1 MVGLLDTSAF
11 IAIEQERLI
20 GHLPDDLAVS
30 VVALAE
36 LRMGVLM
43 AVSDDVRILR
53 LSTFEFARALIPV
66 PIDIRVAQTWAEL
79 GAKLKSA
86 GRKVPVND
94 TWIAATALT
103 HGMAVVTQDRDYH
116 LMPGVEVIRL

>member
-11 IAIEQERLI
+11 IAIERDRLVK
-20 GHLPDDLAVS
+20 GLPEALAVS

-36 LRMGVLM
+36 LRLGVLL
-43 AVSDDVRILR
+43 ATSNDVRILR
-53 LSTFEFARALIPV
+53 LSTFEFARSLVPV
-66 PIDIRVAQTWAEL
+66 PIDARVAQAWADL
-79 GAKLKSA
+79 GARLKSA

-94 TWIAATALT
+94 TWIAATAIT
-103 HGMAVVTQDRDYH
+103 HGMTVVTQDRDYD